1 MGSYSINN
9 LQILKDVFDTV
20 LMFSLDQCAVKVE
33 AHKITEGCHPDTTEI
48 RTLDTGMLKP

>member
-48 RTLDTGMLKP
+48 RTLDAGMLKP